1 MTRPDAV
8 DYSFGRPTSPAAL
21 KAQGIKLV
29 MRYLS
34 PPPNA
39 KNLTKAEAQGLL
51 GAGLGILLGWET
63 NANRALT
70 GRAGGRADGH
80 AAANLAESLGA
91 PRGLTIYYA
100 VDFDTDRNQPNQWAV
115 IAEYFRGV
123 DEETRYKVGVYG
135 EADILEYLHGLGVV
149 TSEWQTYAWS
159 GGRLSSEAD
168 LYQYLNG
175 QHMAGATVDLDRI
188 IHADKLGAW
197 WPGGVIPQSLPPSPI
212 TPPHAQSPEGLF
224 MPDLTDPEQHRML
237 ASTDK
242 MSYALDHSILPTLTT
257 LSTRIDAISA
267 KVGQPIS
274 GGDDV
279 DEEALAAAIS
289 TNLTATLPTAVVA
302 AIKAAL

>member
-21 KAQGIKLV
+21 KAQGVKLV

-39 KNLTKAEAQGLL
+39 KNLSAAEAKGLL
-51 GAGLGILLGWET
+51 AAGLGILLGWET
-63 NANRALT
+63 NADRALT
-70 GRAGGRADGH
+70 GRNGGRTDGK
-80 AAANLAESLGA
+80 AAANLAQSLGA
-91 PRGLTIYYA
+91 PLGLTIYYA
-100 VDFDTDRNQPNQWAV
+100 VDFDTNRNSPNQWAV
-115 IAEYFRGV
+115 IAEYFRGCGE
-123 DEETRYKVGVYG
+123 DKRYKVGVYG

-175 QHMAGATVDLDRI
+175 QHMAGATVDYDRI

-224 MPDLTDPEQHRML
+224 MALSEAEQRSMLTDIGLLKYGM
-237 ASTDK
+237 
-242 MSYALDHSILPTLTT
+242 DHSILPTLTT
-257 LSTRIDAISA
+257 LSTRIDAIGA

-279 DEEALAAAIS
+279 DEEALAVAIS
-289 TNLTATLPTAVVA
+289 TNLTATLPSAVVA
-302 AIKAAL
+302 AIKDAL

>member
-51 GAGLGILLGWET
+51 SAGLGILLGWET

-91 PRGLTIYYA
+91 PHGLTIYYA

-224 MPDLTDPEQHRML
+224 MALTDAEERRVLKAADDLEYSLNQQ
-237 ASTDK
+237 
-242 MSYALDHSILPTLTT
+242 ILPSLKTLTAT
-257 LSTRIDAISA
+257 VAGIAAT
-267 KVGQPIS
+267 VGKPVTVT
-274 GGDDV
+274 DDV
-279 DEEALAAAIS
+279 DEAALAAAIS
-289 TNLTATLPTAVVA
+289 ANLIAVLPAATVK
-302 AIKAAL
+302 AIKDAL